1 MLSFQSPWE
10 KLYSKTPSVYALK
23 SFGCACY
30 HFLRPYN
37 KNKLQPRSTPCIFL
51 GYPPLSKGYICL
63 DPTSNKIYIAC
74 HVLFNETLFPLA
86 TNPNL
91 TNPHVPFSSSLSDW
105 LSYLVP
111 TSLTPSKSVDTP
123 HFSSFL
129 SDFDLVS
136 SLLPS
141 FLSTSSPLLVVPSP
155 IDTPPSVSASSPF
168 VLPVSVQ
175 PSLSSSKPAP
185 LDLVP
190 SSTNTHPMVTRS
202 KHGIYK
208 PKVMQV
214 QCDYTEAEPPSF
226 AIASKHPQWVAA
238 MDAKFQSLLK

>member
-1 MLSFQSPWE
+1 MLGFQSPWE
-10 KLYSKTPSVYALK
+10 KMYSKAPSVHALK

-30 HFLRPYN
+30 PFLRPYN
-37 KNKLQPRSTPCIFL
+37 KNKLQPRSTTCIFL

-123 HFSSFL
+123 HSSSFL
-129 SDFDLVS
+129 
-136 SLLPS
+136 
-141 FLSTSSPLLVVPSP
+141 
-155 IDTPPSVSASSPF
+155 
-168 VLPVSVQ
+168 
-175 PSLSSSKPAP
+175 
-185 LDLVP
+185 
-190 SSTNTHPMVTRS
+190 
-202 KHGIYK
+202 
-208 PKVMQV
+208 
-214 QCDYTEAEPPSF
+214 
-226 AIASKHPQWVAA
+226 
-238 MDAKFQSLLK
+238 